1 MKTLT
6 LTKGQADVL
15 RQHLFPADGYEAVAL
30 LLCGRRSGSVVR
42 HLVQRVVPIPYS
54 ECSERTPTS
63 VRWSS
68 RTLRD
73 VLETASRAGLSVF
86 KVHSHRNGLD
96 EFSATDDTADEAF
109 FSNARVWVDRP
120 IAHGSVVLMGDGRL
134 FGRCIGADGAV
145 EPLERIMVVG
155 PDVRIH
161 FWDRQVPATP
171 EALRRNAQ
179 AFGSR
184 TVNLLKK
191 LSVAVIGCSGTGS
204 PAIEQLFRL
213 GVGRLV
219 LVEPEAVGVE
229 NLNRILHATAAD
241 AAAKRPKVDVI
252 GDAIERAGVGT
263 TVVRICHPLSTR
275 RAVEAVAACDFAF
288 GCMDGA
294 EGRSVLNRLA
304 TYYLLPYLDLG
315 VKLEADEQTGVI
327 KEVSGAVHYLQPGLS
342 TLMDRRVITPE
353 DVQSEAL
360 RRIDPDEHARRE
372 QERYI
377 KGAKESSPAV
387 ISVNF
392 QVAAMAV
399 NDFLARLHDYR
410 TDGNDPFAEWRVN
423 LCHVEFYT
431 APERDGAGYL
441 AKCVGQGDVEPYLGM
456 PELSR

>member
-6 LTKGQADVL
+6 LTRGDADLL
-15 RQHLFPADGYEAVAL
+15 RQHLFPDDGCEAVAL
-30 LLCGRRSGSVVR
+30 VLCGRRSASVER
-42 HLVQRVVPIPYS
+42 HLVQRVVAVPYS
-54 ECSERTPTS
+54 ECSERTPS
-63 VRWSS
+63 RVRWSS
-68 RTLRD
+68 RTLRN
-73 VLETASRAGLSVF
+73 VLETADRSGLGVF

-96 EFSATDDTADEAF
+96 GFSPTDDAADEEF
-109 FSNARVWVDRP
+109 FSNARAWVEHP
-120 IAHGSVVLMGDGRL
+120 VAHGSVVLLSDGRF
-134 FGRCIGADGAV
+134 FGRCVGADGAV

-155 PDVRIH
+155 GEVVIH
-161 FWDRQVPATP
+161 FRDRHVPATP
-171 EALRRNAQ
+171 EALCRNAQ

-191 LSVAVIGCSGTGS
+191 LSVAVVGCSGTGS
-204 PAIEQLFRL
+204 LVIEQLFRL

-219 LVEPEAVGVE
+219 LVEPEAIGIE
-229 NLNRILHATAAD
+229 NLNRIPQATIRD

-252 GDAIERAGVGT
+252 GDAIERAGLGT
-263 TVVRICHPLSTR
+263 SVVRVREPLSTR
-275 RAVEAVAACDFAF
+275 RAVEAVAECDFAF

-304 TYYLLPYLDLG
+304 TFYLLPYLDLG
-315 VKLEADEQTGVI
+315 VKLEADERTGIV

-342 TLMDRRVITPE
+342 TLMDRGVITPL
-353 DVQSEAL
+353 DVQSDAL
-360 RRIDPDEHARRE
+360 RRIDPEEHARRE

-392 QVAAMAV
+392 QVAAMGV

-410 TDGNDPFAEWRVN
+410 TDGNRPFAELRVN
-423 LCHVEFYT
+423 LCHVQFYM
-431 APERDGAGYL
+431 APERAGAGSL
-441 AKCVGQGDVEPYLGM
+441 ASCIGRGDVEPYLGM